1 MAKRRKI
8 TCNDCYFRQMGLCAL
23 SDGVPC
29 PTFRPAK
36 LRLAPPHQAPLV
48 PREAIRDR
56 VAVA

>member
-36 LRLAPPHQAPLV
+36 ARLAPPQQAHLV
-48 PREAIRDR
+48 PREALRSQ
-56 VAVA
+56 AVA